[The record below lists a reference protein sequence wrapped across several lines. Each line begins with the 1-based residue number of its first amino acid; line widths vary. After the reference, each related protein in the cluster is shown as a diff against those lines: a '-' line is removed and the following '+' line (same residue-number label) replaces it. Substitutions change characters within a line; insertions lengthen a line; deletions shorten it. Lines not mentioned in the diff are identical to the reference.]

1 VERLFDNFQCVIEI
15 ASYFG
20 DRPGKFNDYLV
31 DIKNKR
37 FVEKY
42 FQIIGEAVNRIL
54 KRDNNF
60 AISNA
65 QKIIGVQN

>member
-1 VERLFDNFQCVIEI
+1 MKSIIEI
-15 ASYFG
+15 ESYFG
-20 DRPGKFNDYLV
+20 DRPGKFKDYLV

-42 FQIIGEAVNRIL
+42 FQIIGEAVNGIL
-54 KRDNNF
+54 KSDNNF